1 MIKVNQSTFDISQK
15 YLQVITH
22 AISAIFGLFFNV
34 CLQNYTICSW
44 SLCSLILQARKER
57 EEIFFSKWVAI
68 FQRAL
73 HCEELRWIFDLFAVH
88 LSIWGKTGESSNSRN
103 AASAERS
110 FPGKNESQRANFMS
124 RWRPLFICTYANLL
138 HMESMLSWMTEKCA
152 KHDFSNV
159 ICHFLAP
166 FPLSVFSTS
175 TLH

>member
-1 MIKVNQSTFDISQK
+1 MIKVNQRKFDISQK
-15 YLQVITH
+15 YLQGSH
-22 AISAIFGLFFNV
+22 AIIFAIFGLFFNV

-57 EEIFFSKWVAI
+57 EEIFFFKWVAI

-138 HMESMLSWMTEKCA
+138 HMESMLSCWWR
-152 KHDFSNV
+152 NV
-159 ICHFLAP
+159 LSMIFHMSSVTSWHLSL
-166 FPLSVFSTS
+166 LSVFSTS